1 MSNQNKTQGQLLEE
15 QLLMAPKN
23 GAEILS
29 DEEIAK
35 ADEFCEG
42 YKAFLKCAKTEREA
56 VAQTVKIL
64 KDHGYVE
71 FDPDK
76 KYGPGDK
83 VYYNNRGKALC
94 FATIGTRSMKEGIR
108 LVASHIDSP
117 RVDLKPNPLYE
128 DAEIGYFKTHYYG
141 GIRKYQWTAIPLS
154 LHGVIVKK
162 GGEAVTVSVGDEP
175 GEPVFSITDLY
186 VYIIVIV
193 LNGFTGGGVAAM
205 LWASGSE
212 VVPSHLISG
221 ATAALACSQSVGMFL
236 GSMFMGN
243 VIAAVGYT
251 MAGWYVLVPCFGL
264 GLLAV
269 IFGLRGKLK

>member
-1 MSNQNKTQGQLLEE
+1 MEE

-94 FATIGTRSMKEGIR
+94 FANHRHPLHEGG
-108 LVASHIDSP
+108 HSP
-117 RVDLKPNPLYE
+117 GCLPYRFP
-128 DAEIGYFKTHYYG
+128 
-141 GIRKYQWTAIPLS
+141 
-154 LHGVIVKK
+154 
-162 GGEAVTVSVGDEP
+162 
-175 GEPVFSITDLY
+175 
-186 VYIIVIV
+186 
-193 LNGFTGGGVAAM
+193 TGGFKAQPIV
-205 LWASGSE
+205 
-212 VVPSHLISG
+212 
-221 ATAALACSQSVGMFL
+221 
-236 GSMFMGN
+236 
-243 VIAAVGYT
+243 
-251 MAGWYVLVPCFGL
+251 
-264 GLLAV
+264 
-269 IFGLRGKLK
+269 